1 MSAFERAVIGGAF
14 EVDTNGVPDMNQI
27 IPPARINDL
36 QRGQMTEDSVEL
48 TWTAVGASM
57 NDGTGIKVNIFE

>member
-1 MSAFERAVIGGAF
+1 MSAFERAAIGGAV
-14 EVDTNGVPDMNQI
+14 EVATNGVADMNTI

-36 QRGQMTEDSVEL
+36 KRSAMTNDSVEL

-57 NDGTGIKVNIFE
+57 NDGTGE